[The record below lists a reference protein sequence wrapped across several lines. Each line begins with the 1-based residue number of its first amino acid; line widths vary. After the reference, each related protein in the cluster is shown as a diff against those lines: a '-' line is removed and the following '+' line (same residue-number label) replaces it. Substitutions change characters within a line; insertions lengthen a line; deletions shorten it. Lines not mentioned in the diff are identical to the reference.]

1 MIIND
6 LDGYY
11 IVFDTK
17 NWNTELDTLLNNII
31 METFDLATSN
41 RMDMTKKYVLSY
53 IDITPMSIKYRLI
66 IKVAL
71 LCFSI
76 LIGLSSCSLN
86 SSSEEPYLT
95 PEIAIN
101 QLAELSPT
109 EGAQFFVNNREQ
121 YPFLDTLYVDNIV
134 PIVGQCSFDTINAVK
149 KCVEK
154 TPADD
159 ALSPYYN
166 ETREDYLAGLNQEIK
181 ENAISQKKAFVD
193 YIVPAMQVEID
204 SLLEVDMSE
213 VMSKYSGGFMNW
225 RKLKFWFGTG
235 SDDFEKIWNENID
248 NDKYTECVAKYINTY
263 LDSLAV
269 QRNNYYNDIIENGD
283 FESETRISQATMD
296 LLLAKKCVREV
307 KKFTEKEKDEMTT
320 SFLKD
325 WVAPTIL
332 GAFSGGVGTVVS
344 WAYDAGNFLYDVKV
358 TLDDIKSQKLDSE
371 EVIKYACMENIGFQI
386 RQAYLKYYTE
396 RVFRNI
402 DENSDKLYNIIS
414 ENL

>member
-1 MIIND
+1 
-6 LDGYY
+6 
-11 IVFDTK
+11 
-17 NWNTELDTLLNNII
+17 

-71 LCFSI
+71 FCFSI

-332 GAFSGGVGTVVS
+332 EAFSGGVGTVVS

>member
-1 MIIND
+1 
-6 LDGYY
+6 
-11 IVFDTK
+11 
-17 NWNTELDTLLNNII
+17 

-71 LCFSI
+71 FCFSI

>member
-1 MIIND
+1 
-6 LDGYY
+6 
-11 IVFDTK
+11 
-17 NWNTELDTLLNNII
+17 

-213 VMSKYSGGFMNW
+213 VMSKYSGCFMNW

>member
-1 MIIND
+1 
-6 LDGYY
+6 
-11 IVFDTK
+11 
-17 NWNTELDTLLNNII
+17 

-71 LCFSI
+71 FCFSI

-344 WAYDAGNFLYDVKV
+344 LAYDAGNFLYDVKV

>member
-1 MIIND
+1 
-6 LDGYY
+6 
-11 IVFDTK
+11 
-17 NWNTELDTLLNNII
+17 

-53 IDITPMSIKYRLI
+53 IDIMPMSIKYRLI

-71 LCFSI
+71 FCFSI

-371 EVIKYACMENIGFQI
+371 EVINYACMENIGFQI

>member
-1 MIIND
+1 
-6 LDGYY
+6 
-11 IVFDTK
+11 
-17 NWNTELDTLLNNII
+17 
-31 METFDLATSN
+31 
-41 RMDMTKKYVLSY
+41 
-53 IDITPMSIKYRLI
+53 MSIKCR
-66 IKVAL
+66 
-71 LCFSI
+71 SI
-76 LIGLSSCSLN
+76 FKITLFCLSFLIGLSSCSL
-86 SSSEEPYLT
+86 SSSSKESNLT

-101 QLAELSPT
+101 KFAELSPT
-109 EGAQFFVNNREQ
+109 EGAQFFVNNRENF
-121 YPFLDTLYVDNIV
+121 PFLDTLYVENIV
-134 PIVGQCSFDTINAVK
+134 PIVGQCSFDTIKAVK
-149 KCVEK
+149 KWVEK

-166 ETREDYLAGLNQEIK
+166 ETREDYLASLNQEIK

-213 VMSKYSGGFMNW
+213 VMSKYAGGFMNW
-225 RKLKFWFGTG
+225 RKLKYWFGTG

-263 LDSLAV
+263 LDSLAE
-269 QRNNYYNDIIENGD
+269 QRNNYYIDIVGKGE
-283 FESETRISQATMD
+283 FESESRISQATMD

-332 GAFSGGVGTVVS
+332 GAFTGGVATAVS
-344 WAYDAGNFLYDVKV
+344 WAYDAGNLLYDVNV

-396 RVFRNI
+396 RVFKNI
-402 DENSDKLYNIIS
+402 DENSDKLYKTIS

>member
-1 MIIND
+1 
-6 LDGYY
+6 
-11 IVFDTK
+11 
-17 NWNTELDTLLNNII
+17 

-71 LCFSI
+71 FCFSI

-283 FESETRISQATMD
+283 FESETRFSQATMD

>member
-1 MIIND
+1 
-6 LDGYY
+6 
-11 IVFDTK
+11 
-17 NWNTELDTLLNNII
+17 

-53 IDITPMSIKYRLI
+53 IDIMPMSIKYRLI

-71 LCFSI
+71 FCFSI

-296 LLLAKKCVREV
+296 LLLAKKSVREV

>member
-1 MIIND
+1 
-6 LDGYY
+6 
-11 IVFDTK
+11 
-17 NWNTELDTLLNNII
+17 

-86 SSSEEPYLT
+86 SSFEEPYLT

>member
-1 MIIND
+1 
-6 LDGYY
+6 
-11 IVFDTK
+11 
-17 NWNTELDTLLNNII
+17 

-71 LCFSI
+71 FCFSI

-358 TLDDIKSQKLDSE
+358 TLDDIKSQKLDYE

>member
-1 MIIND
+1 
-6 LDGYY
+6 
-11 IVFDTK
+11 
-17 NWNTELDTLLNNII
+17 

-66 IKVAL
+66 IKVAS

>member
-1 MIIND
+1 
-6 LDGYY
+6 
-11 IVFDTK
+11 
-17 NWNTELDTLLNNII
+17 

-71 LCFSI
+71 FCFSI

-134 PIVGQCSFDTINAVK
+134 PIVGQCSFDTINAAK

>member
-1 MIIND
+1 
-6 LDGYY
+6 
-11 IVFDTK
+11 
-17 NWNTELDTLLNNII
+17 

-41 RMDMTKKYVLSY
+41 RMDMTKKYVLSN

-154 TPADD
+154 TSADD

-166 ETREDYLAGLNQEIK
+166 ETREDYHAGLNQEIK

>member
-1 MIIND
+1 
-6 LDGYY
+6 
-11 IVFDTK
+11 
-17 NWNTELDTLLNNII
+17 

-53 IDITPMSIKYRLI
+53 IDITPISIKYRLI

-71 LCFSI
+71 FCFSI

-283 FESETRISQATMD
+283 FESKTRISQATMD

>member
-1 MIIND
+1 
-6 LDGYY
+6 
-11 IVFDTK
+11 
-17 NWNTELDTLLNNII
+17 

-71 LCFSI
+71 FCFSI

-134 PIVGQCSFDTINAVK
+134 PIVGQCCFDTINAVK

>member
-1 MIIND
+1 
-6 LDGYY
+6 
-11 IVFDTK
+11 
-17 NWNTELDTLLNNII
+17 
-31 METFDLATSN
+31 
-41 RMDMTKKYVLSY
+41 
-53 IDITPMSIKYRLI
+53 MSIKCR
-66 IKVAL
+66 
-71 LCFSI
+71 SI
-76 LIGLSSCSLN
+76 FKITIFCLSFLIGLSSCSL
-86 SSSEEPYLT
+86 SSSSKESNLT

-101 QLAELSPT
+101 QFAELSPT
-109 EGAQFFVNNREQ
+109 EGAQFFVNNRENF
-121 YPFLDTLYVDNIV
+121 PFLDTLYVENIV
-134 PIVGQCSFDTINAVK
+134 PIVGQCSFDTIKAVK
-149 KCVEK
+149 KWVEK

-166 ETREDYLAGLNQEIK
+166 ETREDYLASLNQEIK

-213 VMSKYSGGFMNW
+213 VMSKYAGGFMNW
-225 RKLKFWFGTG
+225 RKLKYWFGTG

-263 LDSLAV
+263 LDSLAE
-269 QRNNYYNDIIENGD
+269 QRNNYYIDIVGKGE
-283 FESETRISQATMD
+283 FESESRISQATMD

-332 GAFSGGVGTVVS
+332 GAFTGGVATAVS
-344 WAYDAGNFLYDVKV
+344 WAYDAGNLLYDVNV

-396 RVFRNI
+396 RVFKNI
-402 DENSDKLYNIIS
+402 DENSDKLYKTIS

>member
-1 MIIND
+1 
-6 LDGYY
+6 
-11 IVFDTK
+11 
-17 NWNTELDTLLNNII
+17 

-71 LCFSI
+71 FCFSI

-332 GAFSGGVGTVVS
+332 GVFSGGVGTVVS

>member
-1 MIIND
+1 
-6 LDGYY
+6 
-11 IVFDTK
+11 
-17 NWNTELDTLLNNII
+17 
-31 METFDLATSN
+31 
-41 RMDMTKKYVLSY
+41 
-53 IDITPMSIKYRLI
+53 MSIKCR
-66 IKVAL
+66 
-71 LCFSI
+71 SI
-76 LIGLSSCSLN
+76 FKITLFCLSFLIGLSSCSL
-86 SSSEEPYLT
+86 SSSSKESNLT

-101 QLAELSPT
+101 QFAELSPT
-109 EGAQFFVNNREQ
+109 EGAQFFVNNRENF
-121 YPFLDTLYVDNIV
+121 PFLDTLYVENIV
-134 PIVGQCSFDTINAVK
+134 PIVGQCSFDTIKAVK
-149 KCVEK
+149 KWVEK

-166 ETREDYLAGLNQEIK
+166 ETREDYLASLNQEIK

-213 VMSKYSGGFMNW
+213 VMSKYAGGFMNW
-225 RKLKFWFGTG
+225 RKLKYWFGTG

-263 LDSLAV
+263 LDSLAE
-269 QRNNYYNDIIENGD
+269 QRNNYYIDIVGKGE
-283 FESETRISQATMD
+283 FESESRISQATMD

-332 GAFSGGVGTVVS
+332 GAFTGGVATAVS
-344 WAYDAGNFLYDVKV
+344 WAYDAGTLLYDVNV

-396 RVFRNI
+396 RVFKNI
-402 DENSDKLYNIIS
+402 DENSDKLYKTIS

>member
-1 MIIND
+1 
-6 LDGYY
+6 
-11 IVFDTK
+11 
-17 NWNTELDTLLNNII
+17 

-71 LCFSI
+71 FCFSI

-86 SSSEEPYLT
+86 SSSEEPNLT

-248 NDKYTECVAKYINTY
+248 NDTYTECVAKYINTY

>member
-1 MIIND
+1 
-6 LDGYY
+6 
-11 IVFDTK
+11 
-17 NWNTELDTLLNNII
+17 

-53 IDITPMSIKYRLI
+53 IDIMPMSIKYRLI

-71 LCFSI
+71 FCFSI

-332 GAFSGGVGTVVS
+332 GVFTGGAGTAVS

>member
-1 MIIND
+1 
-6 LDGYY
+6 
-11 IVFDTK
+11 
-17 NWNTELDTLLNNII
+17 

-53 IDITPMSIKYRLI
+53 IDIMPMSIKYRLI

-71 LCFSI
+71 FCFSI

-402 DENSDKLYNIIS
+402 DENSDKLYNIIY

>member
-1 MIIND
+1 
-6 LDGYY
+6 
-11 IVFDTK
+11 
-17 NWNTELDTLLNNII
+17 

-41 RMDMTKKYVLSY
+41 RMDMTKKYVLSN

-332 GAFSGGVGTVVS
+332 GAFSGGVGTVAS

>member
-1 MIIND
+1 
-6 LDGYY
+6 
-11 IVFDTK
+11 
-17 NWNTELDTLLNNII
+17 

-71 LCFSI
+71 FCFSI

-414 ENL
+414 EDL

>member
-1 MIIND
+1 
-6 LDGYY
+6 
-11 IVFDTK
+11 
-17 NWNTELDTLLNNII
+17 

-71 LCFSI
+71 FCFSI

-166 ETREDYLAGLNQEIK
+166 ETRKDYLAGLNQEIK

>member
-1 MIIND
+1 
-6 LDGYY
+6 
-11 IVFDTK
+11 
-17 NWNTELDTLLNNII
+17 

-332 GAFSGGVGTVVS
+332 EAFSGGVGTVVS

>member
-1 MIIND
+1 
-6 LDGYY
+6 
-11 IVFDTK
+11 
-17 NWNTELDTLLNNII
+17 

-53 IDITPMSIKYRLI
+53 IDIMPMSIKYRLI

-71 LCFSI
+71 FCFSI

>member
-1 MIIND
+1 
-6 LDGYY
+6 
-11 IVFDTK
+11 
-17 NWNTELDTLLNNII
+17 
-31 METFDLATSN
+31 MEIFDLATSN

-71 LCFSI
+71 FCFSI

-86 SSSEEPYLT
+86 SSSEEPNLT

-307 KKFTEKEKDEMTT
+307 KKFTEKEKEEMTT

-332 GAFSGGVGTVVS
+332 GVFTGGAGTAVS

-358 TLDDIKSQKLDSE
+358 TLDDIKSQKLDSD
-371 EVIKYACMENIGFQI
+371 EVVKYACMENIGFQI

-402 DENSDKLYNIIS
+402 DENSDKLYLSLIHI
-414 ENL
+414 

>member
-1 MIIND
+1 
-6 LDGYY
+6 
-11 IVFDTK
+11 
-17 NWNTELDTLLNNII
+17 
-31 METFDLATSN
+31 
-41 RMDMTKKYVLSY
+41 
-53 IDITPMSIKYRLI
+53 MSIKCR
-66 IKVAL
+66 
-71 LCFSI
+71 SI
-76 LIGLSSCSLN
+76 FKITLFCLSFLIGLSSCSL
-86 SSSEEPYLT
+86 SSSSKESNLT

-101 QLAELSPT
+101 QFAELSPT
-109 EGAQFFVNNREQ
+109 EGAQFFVNNRENF
-121 YPFLDTLYVDNIV
+121 PFLDTLYVENIV
-134 PIVGQCSFDTINAVK
+134 PIVGQCSFDTIKAVK
-149 KCVEK
+149 KWVEK

-166 ETREDYLAGLNQEIK
+166 ETREDYLASLNQEIK

-213 VMSKYSGGFMNW
+213 VMSKYAGGFMNW
-225 RKLKFWFGTG
+225 RKLKYWFGTG

-263 LDSLAV
+263 LDSLAE
-269 QRNNYYNDIIENGD
+269 QRNNYYIDIVGKGE
-283 FESETRISQATMD
+283 FESESRISQATMD

-332 GAFSGGVGTVVS
+332 GAFTGGVATAVS
-344 WAYDAGNFLYDVKV
+344 WAYDAGNLLYDVNV

-371 EVIKYACMENIGFQI
+371 EVIKYACVENIGFQI

-396 RVFRNI
+396 RVFKNI
-402 DENSDKLYNIIS
+402 DENSDKLYKTIS

>member
-1 MIIND
+1 
-6 LDGYY
+6 
-11 IVFDTK
+11 
-17 NWNTELDTLLNNII
+17 

-53 IDITPMSIKYRLI
+53 IDITPMSIMYRLI

-71 LCFSI
+71 FCFSI